1 MYHNWLDETFLYHE
15 KTYQNFK
22 HQLPADLFLKMS
34 AISKIWVRFEQA

>member
-22 HQLPADLFLKMS
+22 HQLSEDLF
-34 AISKIWVRFEQA
+34 